1 MRGILSWSSRLHLV
15 HRHPCPCPDPSSSDM
30 ATNGSSANQ
39 TTLPATSS
47 RCLPRSITTTHNFEV
62 INFSLLDGMGI
73 GNCIESSTFSVGG
86 CDWSVAFYPDGSLR
100 TNRAGY
106 ASVFLCFLGGPEGGV
121 RAKFS
126 LSLLDKDNKVLR
138 TKAKSKGTR
147 RKVWRAHGA
156 HTFEHTDD
164 YWGWCRFIHKSK
176 LRELL
181 RVSGDRF
188 TIRCVLTVIQE
199 GTAADVGTIV
209 VPPSS
214 LHQDLSRMLEDER
227 GADVHFMVQDQVF
240 PAHRNVLA
248 ARSRVF
254 EAELFG
260 DMESITDPQQYCIGI
275 DDMEPEVFECL
286 LHFVYTDCI
295 PDNCIPDEIVPTQ
308 RLLVAADRYG
318 LGRLRLLCEEKLS
331 RWIDVQSVA
340 RTLALAEQHKCVQ
353 LKDACVGFIASRD
366 VLGAVMETEGF
377 KHLIAR
383 YPLIMKEIL
392 DKIASTRTE

>member
-1 MRGILSWSSRLHLV
+1 
-15 HRHPCPCPDPSSSDM
+15 M
-30 ATNGSSANQ
+30 ATNRSSANQ
-39 TTLPATSS
+39 TLPPTSS
-47 RCLPRSITTTHNFEV
+47 RCLPQSITTTHNFEV
-62 INFSLLDGMGI
+62 INFSFLDGMGI
-73 GNCIESSTFSVGG
+73 GNCVGSSTFSIGG
-86 CDWSVAFYPDGSLR
+86 CNWCIAFYPDGSLR
-100 TNRAGY
+100 NRAAGY
-106 ASVFLCFLGGPEGGV
+106 ASVFLCFLGGREAGV

-126 LSLLDKDNKVLR
+126 LSLLDKDNKVFR
-138 TKAKSKGTR
+138 TKAKSRGTR

-156 HTFEHTDD
+156 HTFEQTDD
-164 YWGWCRFIHKSK
+164 YWGWCRFIDKSK

-181 RVSGDRF
+181 RMSGDCF

-199 GTAADVGTIV
+199 GTAAADVSAIV

-214 LHQDLSRMLEDER
+214 LHQDLSRMLKDER
-227 GADVHFMVQDQVF
+227 EADVTFIVQDQVF
-240 PAHRNVLA
+240 RAHRNVLA
-248 ARSRVF
+248 ARSTVF
-254 EAELFG
+254 EVELFG
-260 DMESITDPQQYCIGI
+260 DMKVIPPHHIIGV
-275 DDMEPEVFECL
+275 DDMEPDVFECI

-295 PDNCIPDEIVPTQ
+295 PDNCIEDEIVPTQ

-318 LGRLRLLCEEKLS
+318 LSRLRVLCEEKLS

-340 RTLALAEQHKCVQ
+340 RTLALAQQHKCVQ

-392 DKIASTRTE
+392 DKIASASNE